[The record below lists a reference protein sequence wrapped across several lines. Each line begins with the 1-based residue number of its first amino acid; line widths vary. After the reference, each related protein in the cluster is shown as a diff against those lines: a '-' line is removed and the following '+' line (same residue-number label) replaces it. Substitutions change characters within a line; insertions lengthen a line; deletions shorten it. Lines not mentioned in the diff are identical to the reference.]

1 MQVLQQGYKSLVNA
15 HVQGEPIGFCQVIVR
30 SGGEILG
37 VQGVGV
43 NAQEWINVLAL
54 AIERRINLNAID
66 SSAFVSPSF
75 SEVIS
80 QVIQQWKG
88 DRLPPREN
96 WRSWLGFG

>member
-1 MQVLQQGYKSLVNA
+1 
-15 HVQGEPIGFCQVIVR
+15 VIVR

-43 NAQEWINVLAL
+43 NAQEWINVMAL
-54 AIERRINLNAID
+54 AIERQINLNAID

-88 DRLPPREN
+88 DRLPPRGN
-96 WRSWLGFG
+96 WRNWLGFR